1 MGISCA
7 WTGAISLTKLLGPF
21 KAIEILLSSRLVDG
35 EEAYEIGLANYVIN
49 STTDASLTNDG
60 SATVTYHI
68 KQPQP
73 NQSNRT
79 ASLKPSEPLNKLE
92 TLKQMDA
99 LKQFDSLKQQLD
111 AVKPMDTKK
120 SGSFEH
126 LKSQLCDQNKPMTN
140 SPVLSTKL
148 HVLNENQR
156 TNYCKKIFKRLKKKD
171 EEKEDKLTKR
181 CKLDVNNC
189 EKMKVADK
197 TDKLKAGKLE
207 KLKVGKIDK
216 LEKISKLN
224 KADKPQQSSN
234 QSKMFKKMK
243 RILFDA
249 EEKYIIKPDIE
260 LSSCSEDEID
270 KLQASDDSL
279 AEIDATKLIQ
289 DGQLK
294 FKVGLSDED
303 DNTILNLVYNWL
315 SRLTLS
321 LEQSSWKELK
331 QLVRE
336 QRSSDS
342 IDLLSHLNS
351 QLFNPKQADKCNRL
365 EGADKWQMLKSINS
379 VANQTVQALI

>member
-21 KAIEILLSSRLVDG
+21 KAIEILLSSRLIDG
-35 EEAYEIGLANYVIN
+35 EEAYSIGLANYVIN
-49 STTDASLTNDG
+49 STTNASTTTDG

-73 NQSNRT
+73 NQPHRA
-79 ASLKPSEPLNKLE
+79 ASLEPLNKLE

-99 LKQFDSLKQQLD
+99 LKQLDSLDSLKQLD
-111 AVKPMDTKK
+111 SVKPLDGQK

-126 LKSQLCDQNKPMTN
+126 LNTKLCDK
-140 SPVLSTKL
+140 PVLSTKL

-171 EEKEDKLTKR
+171 EDKEDKLTKR
-181 CKLDVNNC
+181 CKLDLNSC
-189 EKMKVADK
+189 EKMKAEKSDK
-197 TDKLKAGKLE
+197 LKAEKLAKLKAGKIE
-207 KLKVGKIDK
+207 K
-216 LEKISKLN
+216 LEKISKL

-270 KLQASDDSL
+270 KLQASDESL
-279 AEIDATKLIQ
+279 ADIDATKLIQ

-351 QLFNPKQADKCNRL
+351 QLFNPKQTDKCNRL
-365 EGADKWQMLKSINS
+365 EDKWQMLKSINS
-379 VANQTVQALI
+379 NQTVQALI